1 MPYTTNNKQHLTNNK
16 QQITMKRQKRFQYWA
31 FLNGVARKVW
41 TEWFDYSGP
50 EYPIQQKGYKGNH
63 LKNEFR
69 TI

>member
-1 MPYTTNNKQHLTNNK
+1 
-16 QQITMKRQKRFQYWA
+16 MKRQKRFQYWA
-31 FLNGVARKVW
+31 FLNGVAQKVR